1 MGLKGLSG
9 RRYSSTKLRKFANV
23 CMVGEMFVTLR
34 SCILVSFKLG
44 RFTDSRALFP
54 VVPTEFLKRV
64 HVKSGKRSIIRG
76 LQSGLRPKYCMF
88 GFIVG
93 WTDLSPCF
101 FFFCEI
107 LTVLFLMNFSL
118 KLIGLF
124 KREGERVMRH
134 ERRETHSLATL
145 RICEFHQ
152 SYF

>member
-1 MGLKGLSG
+1 
-9 RRYSSTKLRKFANV
+9 
-23 CMVGEMFVTLR
+23 MFVTLR

-64 HVKSGKRSIIRG
+64 HVKKLKKVYYTWASKRFETQVLHVWI
-76 LQSGLRPKYCMF
+76 YCWLN
-88 GFIVG
+88 GP
-93 WTDLSPCF
+93 LPLF

-124 KREGERVMRH
+124 KRERERVMRH

>member
-64 HVKSGKRSIIRG
+64 HVKSWKRSIIRG

-101 FFFCEI
+101 FFF
-107 LTVLFLMNFSL
+107 FLWNFDS
-118 KLIGLF
+118 IISDEF
-124 KREGERVMRH
+124 FFEVNRPFQERKRESNETWTERN
-134 ERRETHSLATL
+134 A
-145 RICEFHQ
+145 Q
-152 SYF
+152 SSDP